1 MSSTTETLSLVL
13 AAAATAAPGA
23 TAVAESTQS
32 ATATAAAVAPGTA
45 APQPPR
51 PPPPSLPP
59 SQPAPPPPIITLS
72 VPEGVTVVF
81 AERKRTGRVAGAK
94 YKADGTPYKRPG
106 PPPKPPHEKA
116 AYKQRAPVKR
126 AERSY
131 TDQRRREVILFL
143 ESHKMACDEDDVR
156 ARRTWNGGRE
166 DQQPPTEKGYRWPT
180 LREAS
185 EWFKVPERTIH
196 SWWKRRDKIFGRAP
210 RKLTKVEQ
218 RRLAEEEERRRR
230 EDEKRRALLEAIGW
244 PAERLPAGDPGAH
257 IASDGGSGAQE
268 EAIES
273 LGGASEGVLMQRER
287 QSEPFG
293 AAGISSSGGKLA
305 VAGSTVNPEETIAGS
320 TPAVSV
326 PSVAISEG
334 SRGGSAATPST
345 STSPNRG
352 SRETS
357 AASTGQTSRSDMTVL
372 AVTGDTD
379 SSQSRFIFQG
389 AAARGDESEE
399 THAARD
405 EASGGAK

>member
-23 TAVAESTQS
+23 TVAESTQS
-32 ATATAAAVAPGTA
+32 ATAAAVAPGTVP
-45 APQPPR
+45 PQPP
-51 PPPPSLPP
+51 PPPPAP
-59 SQPAPPPPIITLS
+59 PAPPPSITLS

-126 AERSY
+126 VERSY
-131 TDQRRREVILFL
+131 TDQRCREAILFL
-143 ESHKMACDEDDVR
+143 ENHKMACDEDGVR

-166 DQQPPTEKGYRWPT
+166 DQQPPAEKGYRWPT
-180 LREAS
+180 LKEAS

-230 EDEKRRALLEAIGW
+230 EDEERRALLEAIGW
-244 PAERLPAGDPGAH
+244 PAERLPAGDPRAH
-257 IASDGGSGAQE
+257 IASVDGSGGQE
-268 EAIES
+268 EAMES

-293 AAGISSSGGKLA
+293 AAGISSSEGKLA
-305 VAGSTVNPEETIAGS
+305 VAGSTANSEGTIAGG

-326 PSVAISEG
+326 PSFAISEG
-334 SRGGSAATPST
+334 SRGGSVATPST
-345 STSPNRG
+345 STSPDRG

-357 AASTGQTSRSDMTVL
+357 AASTAQTSRSDMAVL

-379 SSQSRFIFQG
+379 SSQSRFVFQG

-399 THAARD
+399 TLAARE
-405 EASGGAK
+405 EAPGGAR

>member
-23 TAVAESTQS
+23 TVAESTQS
-32 ATATAAAVAPGTA
+32 ATAAAVALGTA
-45 APQPPR
+45 APQPPP

-59 SQPAPPPPIITLS
+59 SQPAPPPIITLS

-126 AERSY
+126 VERSY

-156 ARRTWNGGRE
+156 AQRTWNGGRE

-218 RRLAEEEERRRR
+218 RRLAEEEDRRRR

-244 PAERLPAGDPGAH
+244 PAERLPAGGPGAH
-257 IASDGGSGAQE
+257 IASDGGSGGQE
-268 EAIES
+268 EAMES

-293 AAGISSSGGKLA
+293 AAGISSSGG
-305 VAGSTVNPEETIAGS
+305 
-320 TPAVSV
+320 
-326 PSVAISEG
+326 
-334 SRGGSAATPST
+334 
-345 STSPNRG
+345 
-352 SRETS
+352 
-357 AASTGQTSRSDMTVL
+357 
-372 AVTGDTD
+372 DTD

-389 AAARGDESEE
+389 AAARGAESEE
-399 THAARD
+399 TLAARD
-405 EASGGAK
+405 EASGGAR